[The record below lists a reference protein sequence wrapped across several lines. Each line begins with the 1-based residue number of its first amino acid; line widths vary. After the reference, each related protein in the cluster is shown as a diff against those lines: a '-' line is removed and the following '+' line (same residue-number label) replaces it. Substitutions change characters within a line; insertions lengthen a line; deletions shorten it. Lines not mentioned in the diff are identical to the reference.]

1 MRVCLK
7 YILPCLGN
15 TNGRI
20 QIGRKFAMNAKGK
33 KKIKKLTEAEYE
45 AYVEAL
51 KKGIPPP
58 ARKTE

>member
-1 MRVCLK
+1 
-7 YILPCLGN
+7 
-15 TNGRI
+15 
-20 QIGRKFAMNAKGK
+20 MNAKGK

-58 ARKTE
+58 ERKTE